1 MPHIEAADGTRLY
14 YYDGGGAGPVAVFVH
29 AWSLSST
36 MWEYQ
41 VAAFREAGY
50 RCIALDRRGH
60 GRSDVPGTGYDLDTL
75 AGDLAGLLD
84 RLDLRQVV
92 FVAHS
97 LGTLELTRYL
107 TRYGTGRVDRAAYVG
122 GMAPGRVPPE
132 RLEAIVAALRAD
144 RPKWFHDG
152 AAAYFATS
160 GTGAWLSPAL
170 VDDAVRSIL
179 VTPLEVQIATLQPMG
194 ADLQGELR
202 SIDIPTLVVH
212 GDADASAAID
222 LTGRPTAALLPN
234 SRLEVYPGAPHGLY
248 VTEKDRLNKELLAF
262 AAAA

>member
-1 MPHIEAADGTRLY
+1 MPHIEATDGTRLY
-14 YYDGGGAGPVAVFVH
+14 YYDGGGTGPVAVFVH

-84 RLDLRQVV
+84 QLDLRRVV

-122 GMAPGRVPPE
+122 AMTPGRVTPE
-132 RLEAIVAALRAD
+132 RLEAIAAGLRAD

-152 AAAYFATS
+152 APAYFATS
-160 GTGAWLSPAL
+160 STGAWLSPAL

-179 VTPLEVQIATLQPMG
+179 LTPLEVQSATLQAMG
-194 ADLQGELR
+194 TDMQAELR
-202 SIDIPTLVVH
+202 SIDIPALVVH
-212 GDADASAAID
+212 GDADASAPID
-222 LTGRPTAALLPN
+222 FTGRPTAALLPN
-234 SRLEVYPGAPHGLY
+234 SRLEVYLGAPHGLY

-262 AAAA
+262 AAAQ